1 MNKLELVRGDTNQ
14 RDKNW
19 FVGTRTKGIERNC
32 NSGNIV
38 KYINNVVPT
47 ELYSWNVFLL
57 P

>member
-1 MNKLELVRGDTNQ
+1 MVKIASFPYKAPLGVTLR
-14 RDKNW
+14 KNY
-19 FVGTRTKGIERNC
+19 RNC
-32 NSGNIV
+32 NSGHIV